1 MICRDVRSVKTQSTK
16 TNPIHWLALLLLAL
30 SVFTGVAGAQDTVRV
45 KWNPNPETD
54 IAGYTIYL
62 GTRSGYYS
70 TTKTVTGSS
79 ATALSGLS
87 AATTYYCAVQAIN
100 AAGVTSELSN
110 EISFT
115 TGQATNFTQ
124 WTANYGLTGTTADPS
139 ATPLHDGVSNLL
151 KYAFNLAPTDP
162 GPHTLTSGTGS
173 SGLPLITID
182 GSTFVVEFI
191 RRRNSGLVYAPQ
203 LSTDLAAFSAMTGT
217 TTVSTINADWERVV
231 VRKSTDPVATPKL
244 FARVEVQLP

>member
-1 MICRDVRSVKTQSTK
+1 MKTRSTK

-70 TTKTVTGSS
+70 STKTVTGSS

-100 AAGVTSELSN
+100 AAGVTSELSS

-115 TGQATNFTQ
+115 TGQVSTFSQ
-124 WTANYGLTGTTADPS
+124 WAANYGLTGASADPS
-139 ATPLHDGVSNLL
+139 ATPLHDGVCNLL

-162 GPHTLTSGTGS
+162 GQRTLTSGTGS

-191 RRRNSGLVYAPQ
+191 RRRNSGLVYTPRF
-203 LSTDLAAFSAMTGT
+203 STDLTTFSAMSGT
-217 TTVSTINADWERVV
+217 TTVSAIDNDWERVV
-231 VRKSTDPVATPKL
+231 VRKSMDPAATPRL
-244 FARVEVQLP
+244 FARVEVSLP